1 MVISFK
7 KKVKNGTSM
16 QEEVSTID
24 QCPGGKGFK
33 VFTFIYYR
41 SGKSIL

>member
-1 MVISFK
+1 ME
-7 KKVKNGTSM
+7 
-16 QEEVSTID
+16 EEVSTID
-24 QCPGGKGFK
+24 QRPGRKGFK